1 MDFGHNDP
9 ARQRLEQEPYWKQY
23 GWMNK
28 LGLNGPRAIVFALI
42 FERDCHQRP
51 RPRPHHLEIHCSGS
65 R

>member
-42 FERDCHQRP
+42 FERDCTNDPARD
-51 RPRPHHLEIHCSGS
+51 RITSKYIA
-65 R
+65 